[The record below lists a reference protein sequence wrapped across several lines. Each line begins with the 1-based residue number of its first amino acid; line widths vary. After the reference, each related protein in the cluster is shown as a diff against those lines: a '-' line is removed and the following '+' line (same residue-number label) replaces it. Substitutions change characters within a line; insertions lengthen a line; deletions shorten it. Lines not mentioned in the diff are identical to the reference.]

1 MQRHYYFTMN
11 EQTLI
16 PHLFRIEYRKIVSVL
31 CYLFGIAHIEIA
43 EDIVSDTF
51 LLATEL
57 WIVKGTPANP
67 TAWLYKVAKNK
78 TKDYLKHD
86 TIFAQKISKELR
98 YTTNITEEIE
108 LDFTNQ
114 NITDS
119 QLAMMFA
126 ICHSCISVEA
136 QICLSLNLLCGFG
149 TEEIADAFLTNKD
162 VIYKRLKRGKE
173 KLRTEKIKIQQPTLL
188 EINDR
193 LPTVLTT
200 LYLLFNEG
208 YYSSSQNTTLRKDLC
223 LEAMRLNYLLVEN
236 DITNSNAANALLALM
251 CFHSSRFEA
260 RTNEYGETVLYQDQ
274 DTKLWNRELIDKGEH
289 YLNQS
294 SQGNQLSKY
303 HLEAAIAYWHTHKA
317 DTKDKWENIL
327 QLYNKLLQIEYS
339 PVAALN
345 RTFALAKA
353 NGKVEAIIE
362 AEKLNLADNHF
373 YYSLLGNLYTDID
386 DTKALKHFRI
396 ALTLTNSDTDKKIIK
411 KNIDELITKKKQQ
424 PTWGFVQAGLDVQTS
439 AVCIA
444 ILWFWLDGILLGF

>member
-1 MQRHYYFTMN
+1 M
-11 EQTLI
+11 EQAELI
-16 PHLFRIEYRKIVSVL
+16 PHLFRTEYRKIVSVL
-31 CYLFGIAHIEIA
+31 CYLFGIEHIEVA

-57 WIVKGTPANP
+57 WVVKGTPENP

-78 TKDYLKHD
+78 TKDYLKHNA
-86 TIFAQKISKELR
+86 IFAQKISKELR
-98 YTTNITEEIE
+98 YTTNTTEEIE
-108 LDFTNQ
+108 LDLTKR
-114 NITDS
+114 NIADS

-126 ICHSCISVEA
+126 ICHPCISIEA

-149 TEEIADAFLTNKD
+149 AEEIADAFLTNKD
-162 VIYKRLKRGKE
+162 VIYKRLKRAKE
-173 KLRTEKIKIQQPTLL
+173 KLRTEKVQIEQPGLI
-188 EINDR
+188 EINKR

-236 DITNSNAANALLALM
+236 DITNNNSVNALLALM

-260 RTNEYGETVLYQDQ
+260 RINQNGENILYQDQ
-274 DTKLWNRELIDKGEH
+274 DTTLWNKELIDKGEY
-289 YLNQS
+289 YLDQA

-303 HLEAAIAYWHTHKA
+303 HVEAAIAYWHTHKE
-317 DTKDKWENIL
+317 DTKEKWENIL

-339 PVAALN
+339 SIAALN

-353 NGKVEAIIE
+353 NGKTEAIIE
-362 AEKLNLADNHF
+362 AEKLNLTDNHF

-386 DTKALKHFRI
+386 NIKALQYFRT
-396 ALTLTNSDTDKKIIK
+396 ALTLANSDTDKATIAR
-411 KNIDELITKKKQQ
+411 NIDGLIKNKKTTAIKQDLFGHAV
-424 PTWGFVQAGLDVQTS
+424 PPMKSNVVQNGD
-439 AVCIA
+439 
-444 ILWFWLDGILLGF
+444 